1 MVSNM
6 DWDKLRIFHIVASA
20 GSFTRAGE
28 ILGLSQSAV
37 SRQIRTLE
45 NSLQTSLFNR
55 HARGLILTDEGE
67 TLYETT
73 KDVFSKIHITE
84 QKILEGTETPRG
96 NLRIT
101 TTNSFGSTWMMHNI
115 KKFIDKYP
123 EIHVQMLVG
132 DQDYDLLTREADVA
146 IRFHPTEHLDLIQ
159 KKVSTFHYHLYAS
172 PEYLNQYGRPQR
184 QEELDDH
191 RLITYGNLTKSPIR
205 DIDWI
210 LDAGSVNKRLPI
222 LEVNNISGMLQAVKA
237 GVGIGSLPDYLVQGS
252 TNISRVLVSSEPREF
267 PAYFVYTQELRK
279 SKRIAVFKEFIIEE
293 FKKSKF

>member
-1 MVSNM
+1 M

-20 GSFTRAGE
+20 GSFTHAGE
-28 ILGLSQSAV
+28 TLGLSQSAV

-45 NSLQTSLFNR
+45 DSLQTSLFNR

-73 KDVFSKIHITE
+73 KDVFAKIHVTE

-123 EIHVQMLVG
+123 DIHVQMLVG
-132 DQDYDLLTREADVA
+132 DEDYDLLTREADVA

-159 KKVSTFHYHLYAS
+159 RQVASFHYHLYAS
-172 PEYLNQYGRPQR
+172 PRYLNQYGRPQKP
-184 QEELDDH
+184 QDLDDH
-191 RLITYGNLTKSPIR
+191 RLITYGDLTKSPIR

-210 LDAGSVNKRLPI
+210 LDVGASKRRKPI
-222 LEVNNISGMLQAVKA
+222 LEVNNISGMLQAVKS
-237 GVGIGSLPDYLVQGS
+237 GIGIGSLPDYLVQGS
-252 TNISRVLVSSEPREF
+252 TNISRVLEDSEAHEF

-279 SKRIAVFKEFIIEE
+279 SKRIAAFRDFIVEE
-293 FKKSKF
+293 FKKSRF